1 MSNELILVNYE
12 NENPTVLGRDLHEK
26 LGIKE
31 QYRDWMNRMIGYG
44 FISNADYITFSGKSE
59 NVENRA
65 FGDTTNIKPKINH
78 QLTLEMAK
86 HIAMVQRSKIGM
98 DIRNYFI
105 EIEKQSRLNTP
116 KTYKEAL
123 IALIAIEEQ
132 KEKLLLQTQDDAKKK
147 QRYIGGK
154 GGITANRNFYKNKTV
169 NLENKIDQLEEEI
182 GFNRKYATVKKV
194 EMYTKRKFRWKPL
207 KDHSKQYELEIK
219 KVPDVNYGHVNCYH
233 ADAWYNCYN
242 IDLETFFD

>member
-1 MSNELILVNYE
+1 MNNKLILVSYD

-26 LGIKE
+26 LGINE
-31 QYRDWMNRMIGYG
+31 RYTAWMNRMIDYG
-44 FISNADYITFSGKSE
+44 FVENVDFLVLSEKSESTDFTAIRGKRVKIISN
-59 NVENRA
+59 
-65 FGDTTNIKPKINH
+65 H
-78 QLTLEMAK
+78 QITLEMAK

-123 IALIAIEEQ
+123 MALIAIEEQ

>member
-1 MSNELILVNYE
+1 MNNELILVSYE

-26 LGIKE
+26 LEIKE
-31 QYRDWMNRMIGYG
+31 QYTDWMNRMIAYG
-44 FISNADYITFSGKSE
+44 FVSNVDFMLITEKSE
-59 NVENRA
+59 ISVKSK
-65 FGDTTNIKPKINH
+65 FNH

-86 HIAMVQRSKIGM
+86 HIAMLQRSKIGM

-123 IALIAIEEQ
+123 MALIAIEEQ

-154 GGITANRNFYKNKTV
+154 GGITANRNFYKNRTV
-169 NLENKIDQLEEEI
+169 NLENKIDQLEEEV

-219 KVPDVNYGHVNCYH
+219 KAPDVNYGHVNCYH

>member
-12 NENPTVLGRDLHEK
+12 NENPTVLGRDLYEK

-31 QYRDWMNRMIGYG
+31 QYADWMNRMIEYG
-44 FISNADYITFSGKSE
+44 FIENVDFLVLSEKSE
-59 NVENRA
+59 STDFTAIGGKRV
-65 FGDTTNIKPKINH
+65 KIISNH

-123 IALIAIEEQ
+123 MALIAIEEQ

-169 NLENKIDQLEEEI
+169 NLENKIDQLEEEV

-219 KVPDVNYGHVNCYH
+219 KAPDVNYGHVNCYH

>member
-1 MSNELILVNYE
+1 MNNELILVSYE

-26 LGIKE
+26 LEIKE
-31 QYRDWMNRMIGYG
+31 QYTDWMNRMIAYG
-44 FISNADYITFSGKSE
+44 FVSNVDFMLITEKSE
-59 NVENRA
+59 ISVKSK
-65 FGDTTNIKPKINH
+65 FNH

-86 HIAMVQRSKIGM
+86 HIAMLQRSKIGM

-123 IALIAIEEQ
+123 MALIAIEEQ

-154 GGITANRNFYKNKTV
+154 GGITANRNFYKNRTV
-169 NLENKIDQLEEEI
+169 NLENKIDQLEEEV

>member
-1 MSNELILVNYE
+1 MNNELILVSYE

-26 LGIKE
+26 LEIKE
-31 QYRDWMNRMIGYG
+31 QYTDWINRMIAYG
-44 FISNADYITFSGKSE
+44 FAENVDFLVLTEKSE
-59 NVENRA
+59 STDFTAIGGRRV
-65 FGDTTNIKPKINH
+65 KIISNH

-86 HIAMVQRSKIGM
+86 HIAMVQRSEIGM
-98 DIRNYFI
+98 KIRNYFI
-105 EIEKQSRLNTP
+105 DCEKQLRLNTP

-123 IALIAIEEQ
+123 MALIAIEEQ

-169 NLENKIDQLEEEI
+169 NLENKIDKLEEEI

-207 KDHSKQYELEIK
+207 KDYSKQYELEIK
-219 KVPDVNYGHVNCYH
+219 KAPDVNYGHVNCYH
-233 ADAWYNCYN
+233 SDAWYNCYN